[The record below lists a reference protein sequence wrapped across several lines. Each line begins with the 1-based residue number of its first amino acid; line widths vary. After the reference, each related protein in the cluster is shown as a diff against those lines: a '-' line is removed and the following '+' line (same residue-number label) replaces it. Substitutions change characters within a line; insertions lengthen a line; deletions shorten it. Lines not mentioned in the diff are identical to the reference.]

1 MVPMLQCINRHQLA
15 THRIRLGDGVD
26 KLPQVLDLGQQ
37 LLLRQFGIP
46 VAFHKAV
53 EVSEVLLDRESD
65 VVRRG
70 QLGRDLLEERLVLC
84 PIWEWL
90 LNYQKVLTD
99 ELIL

>member
-1 MVPMLQCINRHQLA
+1 MLQCINRHQLA

-37 LLLRQFGIP
+37 LLLRQFGVAIP
-46 VAFHKAV
+46 LDEAV
-53 EVSEVLLDRESD
+53 EVSEVLLDGEGD

-70 QLGRDLLEERLVLC
+70 QLGRDLLEEGLILC

-90 LNYQKVLTD
+90 LNDQKAGNQH
-99 ELIL
+99 IL